1 VALKEINIKNIKKFE
16 IKDAFEFAK
25 EATNLAMLSH
35 QNIIKYYD
43 SFFDDNNNSSLFY
56 IITELCEVK

>member
-1 VALKEINIKNIKKFE
+1 LKEINIKNIKKFE

-25 EATNLAMLSH
+25 EATILAMMNH

-43 SFFDDNNNSSLFY
+43 SFFDDNSSLFY
-56 IITELCEVK
+56 IVTELCEVI